1 MKVKK
6 VKDIASELID
16 DLLGSNGDST
26 SQATIPSI
34 SENKSDNSLDFS
46 RMIEE
51 EKSAV
56 KPHKWSGGGSRG
68 PDSHLI
74 QSENLRVA
82 QKKIFELENEIE
94 RLRTSNEKLAA
105 AGETLKQKVDHLS
118 SDNENKT
125 RKLEEIKDRLV
136 TEKEVLED
144 SLKMRD
150 RELNDLKTKMD
161 EYELRIS
168 SNIQKI
174 RVRERELENR
184 LEISKMENAALI
196 RNKDEIILDMKRQK
210 DHLVNELENYRT
222 KGQELHKQL
231 NEKQETLRRTV
242 KALRLALNLL
252 EGNNDGGGS
261 GHKAS

>member
-16 DLLGSNGDST
+16 DLLGSSGDSV
-26 SQATIPSI
+26 SAEAHPSI
-34 SENKSDNSLDFS
+34 SDTQTNEGIDFS
-46 RMIEE
+46 HLSAD
-51 EKSAV
+51 EKSVV
-56 KPHKWSGGGSRG
+56 KPHKWSGGVSRG
-68 PDSHLI
+68 TDSHLI

-94 RLRTSNEKLAA
+94 RLRTTNEKLAA

-136 TEKEVLED
+136 SEKEILED
-144 SLKMRD
+144 SLKQRD

-210 DHLVNELENYRT
+210 DHLVNELENYRA
-222 KGQELHKQL
+222 KGQELHKQI

-242 KALRLALNLL
+242 KALRLALSLL
-252 EGNNDGGGS
+252 EGNDSGSS